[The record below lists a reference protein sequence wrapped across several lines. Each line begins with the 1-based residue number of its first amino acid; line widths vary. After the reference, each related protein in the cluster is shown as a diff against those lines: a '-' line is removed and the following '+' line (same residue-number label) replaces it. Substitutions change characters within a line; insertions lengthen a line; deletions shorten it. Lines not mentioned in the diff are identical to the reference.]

1 MSADFIRCRTTKLS
15 KFSRLASMLLE
26 PTIGICL
33 IMAGLIMFVDVVGS
47 DDLSAAQQG
56 MYIFFAFLALLMAVF
71 MFIFSFKSF
80 TMENRQVQ
88 INHSGISVK
97 DCKEVWY
104 SWEQIYGISIVAFAA
119 NASRQFYQ
127 PVICIFLKPQKK
139 KFLWKILNS
148 YIYGVVNTKDFVILD
163 YNPSIFEKLS
173 ECCPH
178 SFHDLRGE
186 QLRL

>member
-1 MSADFIRCRTTKLS
+1 MSSNFIRCRTAKLS
-15 KFSRLASMLLE
+15 KFSRFASMLLE
-26 PTIGICL
+26 PAIGICL
-33 IMAGLIMFVDVVGS
+33 IMAGVIILGDVVES
-47 DDLSAAQQG
+47 DDLSIAQLG
-56 MYIFFAFLALLMAVF
+56 MYIFLSFLALLMAAF

-97 DCKEVWY
+97 DYKEVWY
-104 SWEQIYGISIVAFAA
+104 SWEDIYGISIVAFAA

-127 PVICIFLKPQKK
+127 PVICVFLKPQKK

-148 YIYGVVNTKDFVILD
+148 YAYGIVNAKDFVILD
-163 YNPSIFEKLS
+163 YNPSILEKFS

-178 SFHDLRGE
+178 SINDLRGE